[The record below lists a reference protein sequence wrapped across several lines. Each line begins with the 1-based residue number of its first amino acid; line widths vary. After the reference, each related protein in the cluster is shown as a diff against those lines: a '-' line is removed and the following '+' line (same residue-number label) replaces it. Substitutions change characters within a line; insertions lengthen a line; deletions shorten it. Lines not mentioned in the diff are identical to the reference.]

1 MSDLAT
7 SLRRPLL
14 VAFAAGSLVFSAAG
28 AAQDA
33 QQEEDK
39 KDNAE
44 QTVSEVVVT
53 GSRVRR
59 DEFTSAAPVQVI
71 TREGS
76 VLAGLSTTKEIL
88 QGSTTSGGGNQINNY
103 FGGFVTEGGP
113 GANTVSLRGLGAIRT
128 LVLLNGRRLG
138 PAGTRGQVGSADL
151 NVLPGAIVDRIE
163 ILKDGAS
170 SIYGSDAVAGVVNV
184 ITSRGLNDFTFE
196 TSLAQTFDGGGDRSV
211 YSAVGGFTGERWE
224 ITGSLEFA
232 ERKNLEVGQRDWA
245 SCSTEYLIDPSSGA
259 RLDQIDTRT
268 GEPRC
273 FPISGLAGTNGVA
286 HNYIVAAVVNAAGTA
301 LAGQRWEPTPGT
313 TGFIPGW
320 TNVDDPL
327 AREFAPEML
336 LRESLISPA
345 KSSTA
350 FVTGSYDL
358 RALGDAELY
367 FEALYTRRESDQI
380 GARQLS
386 LDYVR
391 GSPLVPEPFRSTPVR
406 IGVNPAGVALA
417 GGSIV
422 ARSLIAF
429 GTDTSSQQ
437 VDYLRVVGGF
447 RGDLTWAGDWK
458 YDAYV
463 NYNLSDAQ
471 YTFQS
476 FLTDRVYNSLDV
488 VVAPTG
494 TTAPTRTVGGVS
506 YTCRVNTTNPAAGCV
521 PAPAVDAVS
530 LGGTLD
536 NAYRGYIF
544 RPVTGKTIFEE
555 ATFSAIFDGSLFD
568 MPAGMAKGAVGLEY
582 RTSRINDT
590 PSIDSINQNL
600 YNLTSGGITK
610 GDDSVAEVF
619 LEIEL
624 PLLRNLAFAKD
635 LTFNAS
641 GRYTDYDSY
650 GSDETF
656 KLGLNYAPFNWL
668 KFRATKGTSY
678 RAPGVFE
685 QFLSPTSGFLSAQND
700 PCNNYGT
707 LPVGS
712 IRRTNCEA
720 ELPGNP
726 TFLQSSGI
734 RVDAAGGAA
743 QGLASETSEAATF
756 GVVFQPT
763 LAAAFG
769 DLQIALD
776 WWKIDIEDQVNRI
789 GGGGLLRLC
798 YDDPDFRAGGR
809 FCSFVDP
816 RTPGGNLRVQDN
828 FINIAEQKAE
838 GLDWNIRYSR
848 GVGTGTLRL
857 DLRATDYIL
866 QDDRL
871 FPTDPF
877 DQNNGTLFSPEWVG
891 DFEARYDWREW
902 TFRYGLTYVGAM
914 DSYEFFGLD
923 PASTPFQLAVS
934 EYITHSASVRY
945 LSKNKWQVLAGITN
959 LTDEEPKK
967 FSSGVTSLRQGDGL
981 LYSGYDF
988 FGRTA
993 FLTLSKTF

>member
-1 MSDLAT
+1 MSDLA
-7 SLRRPLL
+7 SAMRRPFVLASA
-14 VAFAAGSLVFSAAG
+14 VGMLVFTSAAS
-28 AAQDA
+28 AQSAPSDGSK
-33 QQEEDK
+33 EENTK
-39 KDNAE
+39 EEVA
-44 QTVSEVVVT
+44 EVVVT

-59 DEFTSAAPVQVI
+59 DEFSSAAPVQVI
-71 TREGS
+71 TREQS

-151 NVLPGAIVDRIE
+151 NVLPSAMVERIE

-170 SIYGSDAVAGVVNV
+170 SIYGSDAVAGVVNI
-184 ITSRGLNDFTFE
+184 ITRRGLDEFTVDASFNN
-196 TSLAQTFDGGGDRSV
+196 TFDGGGNRRV
-211 YSAVGGFTGERWE
+211 YSLTGGQTGERWE
-224 ITGSLEFA
+224 LSGSLEYTD
-232 ERKNLEVGQRDWA
+232 RTNLEVGQRDWA
-245 SCSTEYLIDPSSGA
+245 SCSTEYLIDPASGA

-268 GEPRC
+268 GQPRC
-273 FPISGLAGTNGVA
+273 FPISGLAGTNGTA
-286 HNYIVAAVVNAAGTA
+286 HNYIVAAVLNTAGTA
-301 LAGQRWEPTPGT
+301 IAGQRWQPTPGT

-320 TNVDDPL
+320 TNVDAPT
-327 AREFAPEML
+327 ARPFAPDQL
-336 LRESLISPA
+336 LKESLISPA
-345 KSSTA
+345 STYTG
-350 FVTGSYDL
+350 FVNGSYDL

-367 FEALYTRRESDQI
+367 FEALYTKRESEQI
-380 GARQLS
+380 GSRQLS

-406 IGVNPAGVALA
+406 IAVNPAGVALA
-417 GGSIV
+417 GQSVV

-429 GTDTSSQQ
+429 GLDTTSQE
-437 VDYLRVVGGF
+437 VDYLRTVAGI
-447 RGDLTWAGDWK
+447 RGDLSFLGDWK

-463 NYNLSDAQ
+463 NYNLSSAD
-471 YTFQS
+471 YTFES
-476 FLTDRVYNSLDV
+476 FLTDRIYNSLDV

-494 TTAPTRTVGGVS
+494 TTAPTRTVNGIA
-506 YTCRVNTTNPAAGCV
+506 YTCRVNTVNSAAGCV
-521 PAPAVDAVS
+521 PAPEVNAAA
-530 LGGTLD
+530 LGGSID
-536 NAYRGYIF
+536 AAYRNYVF

-568 MPAGMAKGAVGLEY
+568 MPAGSAKGALGLEY

-610 GDDSVAEVF
+610 GDDSVSEVF

-624 PLLRNLAFAKD
+624 PLLRNVAFAKD

-656 KLGLNYAPFNWL
+656 KLGLNYAPVNWL
-668 KFRATKGTSY
+668 KFRATHGTSF

-685 QFLSPTSGFLSAQND
+685 QYLAPTSGFISAQND
-700 PCNNYGT
+700 PCNQWGT

-712 IRRTNCEA
+712 IRRANCA
-720 ELPGNP
+720 SELPGNP

-734 RVDAAGGAA
+734 RVDVGGGAA
-743 QGLASETSEAATF
+743 QGIASESSEASTF
-756 GVVFQPT
+756 GIVFQPT
-763 LAAAFG
+763 MAAAYG
-769 DLQIALD
+769 DLQVALD
-776 WWKIDIEDQVNRI
+776 WWKIDIDDQVSRV
-789 GGGGLLRLC
+789 GGAGLLSLC
-798 YDDPDFRAGGR
+798 YDDPDFRAGGG
-809 FCSFVDP
+809 FCNFVAP
-816 RTPGGNLRVQDN
+816 RTAGGTLQVADN
-828 FINIAEQKAE
+828 FINIAAQKAE
-838 GLDWNIRYSR
+838 GFDWNIRYTR
-848 GVGTGTLRL
+848 PLFTGTLRL

-866 QDDRL
+866 QDSKL

-877 DQNNGTLFSPEWVG
+877 DRNNGTLFQPEWVG

-902 TFRYGLTYVGAM
+902 TFRYGLTFVGEQ
-914 DSYEFFGLD
+914 DSYEFFGED
-923 PASTPFQLAVS
+923 PATSPFVLAVS

-945 LSKNKWQVLAGITN
+945 KSKNKWEVSAGISN
-959 LTDEEPKK
+959 ITDEEPKK
-967 FSSGVTSLRQGDGL
+967 FSAGVTSLRVGDGL

-993 FLTLSKTF
+993 FLNVSKTF